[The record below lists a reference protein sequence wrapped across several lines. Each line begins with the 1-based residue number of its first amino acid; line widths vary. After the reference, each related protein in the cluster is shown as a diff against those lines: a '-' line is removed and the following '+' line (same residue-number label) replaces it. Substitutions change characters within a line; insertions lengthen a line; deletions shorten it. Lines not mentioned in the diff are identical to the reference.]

1 MILARLNIDM
11 AIPTIFLLQMIRE
24 LEERKKESLKAY
36 LNGMY
41 ELIALDTG
49 KSVEEVKAMQE
60 DDLLKAYKNI
70 MDRLNENSLSKI
82 IEFFQIK

>member
-1 MILARLNIDM
+1 
-11 AIPTIFLLQMIRE
+11 
-24 LEERKKESLKAY
+24 
-36 LNGMY
+36 MY

-49 KSVEEVKAMQE
+49 KSIEEVKTMHE